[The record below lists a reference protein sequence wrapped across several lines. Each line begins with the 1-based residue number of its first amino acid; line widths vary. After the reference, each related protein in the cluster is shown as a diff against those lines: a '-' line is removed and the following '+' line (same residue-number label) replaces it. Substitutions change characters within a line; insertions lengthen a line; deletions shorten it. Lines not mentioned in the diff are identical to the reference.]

1 MSTRFMEVLFSAT
14 ESGDAELTNQVHEDI
29 QKAKENGSFEDD
41 EMAYEDLGEDGVLA
55 LDKANGECT
64 LIHNN
69 PIAVGDDVM
78 IDLSE
83 VPDYCIEDQSHP
95 EVTEDGSF
103 VFNPSEH
110 EFSVT
115 TDNTAV
121 QKIFSD
127 QDLVETV
134 SESVYR
140 SEQDAQVG
148 DLKFEKDSDTDGVIV
163 TDLSSGDKAKVELEG
178 ENMKVT
184 ELDQKNFKTYS
195 NKSNMN
201 VIRRKVFSHAEQ
213 YEPMFVVGIDSINK
227 VLVNSPVYS
236 EEQAQDLVER
246 LMERGIEGV
255 QVFSNPDEG
264 RDYALALLDGCGAE
278 EIADEEEM
286 ELAES
291 EFSVIGNRYFSDRT
305 RFMNRLFSEAEEN
318 VADHQ
323 ELVESAIEDGD
334 QLETE
339 DFIITPVDESTAVV
353 EDKANGEF
361 TVAELDGEDINVEEI
376 SEEQANEM
384 MEDLEVEADE
394 EPEAPA
400 EEMEEEEPAEEEE
413 NELEVEEVK
422 EFSGKGLIGKFAG
435 WIGKKGQTMKEGAE
449 ELAVKAVKKAEGAKK
464 AQAHKLTNEANKA
477 RQAGVV
483 EKLTKE
489 SDKLMNKSVR
499 NEKIGNF
506 LEKNADTI
514 AKATAG
520 TVATGAAIGTGAG
533 VYKLTKKDKAASAVE
548 AKEYS
553 EDATLAQIEDNS
565 IEAIQNV
572 QEAAETAIQ
581 AIEQAKESPV
591 ADADDI
597 KEVTYSD
604 KCFSEVEGGS
614 IYNPSLSELI

>member
-1 MSTRFMEVLFSAT
+1 MSTRFMTVLFSAT
-14 ESGDAELTNQVHEDI
+14 ENGDAELTNQVHEDI

-55 LDKANGECT
+55 LDKGNGECT

-83 VPDYCIEDQSHP
+83 VPDYCIEDKSHP

-195 NKSNMN
+195 NKSNNME
-201 VIRRKVFSHAEQ
+201 VIRRKVFSRADEQ

-236 EEQAQDLVER
+236 EEQANDLAER

-255 QVFSNPDEG
+255 QVFANPDEG
-264 RDYALALLDGCGAE
+264 RDYALALLNGCGAE

-305 RFMNRLFSEAEEN
+305 RFMNRLFSEAEEE

-339 DFIITPVDESTAVV
+339 DFIITPVNESTAVV

-361 TVAELDGEDINVEEI
+361 TVAELEGEDINVEEI

-384 MEDLEVEADE
+384 MADIEVEADE

-400 EEMEEEEPAEEEE
+400 EEEMEEAEEPAEEE

-422 EFSGKGLIGKFAG
+422 EFSNVRKVQKSYAGLNIVKTISEKIANKGGHL
-435 WIGKKGQTMKEGAE
+435 
-449 ELAVKAVKKAEGAKK
+449 LKKAE
-464 AQAHKLTNEANKA
+464 
-477 RQAGVV
+477 QAGDIAARKGGEAG
-483 EKLTKE
+483 EKFL
-489 SDKLMNKSVR
+489 DQAIKL
-499 NEKIGNF
+499 EKKGNF
-506 LEKNADTI
+506 LKNNANTI
-514 AKATAG
+514 AKATVG
-520 TVATGAAIGTGAG
+520 TAAIGTGAG
-533 VYKLTKKDKAASAVE
+533 VYKLTRKDKAASEVE

-553 EDATLAQIEDNS
+553 EDATLAQIEDSS

-581 AIEQAKESPV
+581 AIEQAKEAPV
-591 ADADDI
+591 ENADDI

-604 KCFSEVEGGS
+604 KTFSEIEVSS
-614 IYNPSLSELI
+614 IHNPSLIDLI